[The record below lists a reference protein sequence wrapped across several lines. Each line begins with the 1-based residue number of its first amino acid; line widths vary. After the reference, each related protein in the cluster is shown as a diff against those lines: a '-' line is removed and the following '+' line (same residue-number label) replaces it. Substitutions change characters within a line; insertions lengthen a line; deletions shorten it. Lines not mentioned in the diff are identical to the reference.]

1 MMHDMRDWQCLNA
14 GITPGCYNCLRL
26 PSKLFPLAA
35 FDSQEKF
42 FAWLP
47 STAKKISLLG
57 GFGQPR
63 KYLSLAAYN
72 SQVNFFPWQQHP
84 PI

>member
-1 MMHDMRDWQCLNA
+1 
-14 GITPGCYNCLRL
+14 
-26 PSKLFPLAA
+26 LAT